1 MSMHGKVVVVT
12 GSNVGIGLETAV
24 GVAALEATTV
34 LACRNRAKAEA
45 AATEVTQR
53 TWNDDVHV
61 VPLDLADLASVREAA
76 ENILSRWDRLDVLV
90 NNAGGTWSERRL
102 TAQGFEYTFGVNHLG
117 HFLLTSQLLPRL
129 RASAPSRIVNLT
141 SVGHHAA
148 WHGMRF
154 DDLQSE
160 KGYDAM
166 EAYCRSKLANVLF
179 TRQLALRLE
188 GTGVTANAVHPGP
201 VRSGFGMDG
210 DLSGSWAFGIRL
222 VRPFQISPRTRRQDV
237 HLRGDVARRRHEDR
251 AVLGPLQAGAHGP
264 PGPRRRGGGA
274 PVGREREAARLG
286 RVLASLSSAGPALR
300 RRGSSSARLRWRS
313 RTRASPRSPAR
324 PPGWTRA
331 INWPNPPPPPPP
343 DRRR

>member
-45 AATEVTQR
+45 AAKEVTRR

-61 VPLDLADLASVREAA
+61 VPLDLADLASVKEAA
-76 ENILSRWDRLDVLV
+76 EHILSRWDRLDVLV
-90 NNAGGTWSERRL
+90 NNAGGTWSERRS

-117 HFLLTSQLLPRL
+117 HFSLTNQLLPRL
-129 RASAPSRIVNLT
+129 RAAAPARIVNVT

-179 TRQLALRLE
+179 TRQLATRLE

-210 DLSGSWAFGIRL
+210 DLSGFMGFGMRL
-222 VRPFQISPRTRRQDV
+222 VRPFEISPR
-237 HLRGDVARRRHEDR
+237 RGAKTSIFVATSPDVATKTGMYWVRSKPGHMSR
-251 AVLGPLQAGAHGP
+251 QARDDEA
-264 PGPRRRGGGA
+264 
-274 PVGREREAARLG
+274 AARLWDESEKL
-286 RVLASLSSAGPALR
+286 LASAGFSIL
-300 RRGSSSARLRWRS
+300 
-313 RTRASPRSPAR
+313 
-324 PPGWTRA
+324 
-331 INWPNPPPPPPP
+331 
-343 DRRR
+343 